1 MRRGEEGDGKGGEE
15 WAHSHPRQAVQ
26 AARPLL
32 VSLASL
38 GPLLVPVGGK
48 GRGMTEAEPESGLHQ
63 EEGRPPV
70 GPEEGLSTR
79 ALPPCCLQTLAQLPA
94 FTGASSSGPL
104 PVFGHICV
112 ILTWTLQPSQ

>member
-1 MRRGEEGDGKGGEE
+1 MHKERRGGEGEGRGNGGEE
-15 WAHSHPRQAVQ
+15 RAHSHPLQAVQ

-38 GPLLVPVGGK
+38 GPLSVPVRGK

-63 EEGRPPV
+63 EERRPPV

-79 ALPPCCLQTLAQLPA
+79 P
-94 FTGASSSGPL
+94 
-104 PVFGHICV
+104 
-112 ILTWTLQPSQ
+112 